1 MKTLHYILFSLIFFT
16 AGTTSSIDGETIDMS
31 NTTSDRTL
39 NLSAIYDT
47 IEYIK
52 LETTQECVIGSI
64 KKILPYSNRLYIL
77 DDMYSNIFVFD
88 NNGHYLNS
96 IGKKGTGPD
105 EYIFID
111 DICIDNITERLFVL
125 DNSQN
130 RIQVYNLEGNFIT
143 SVKIEYSIGEIEY
156 LKNNRI
162 LCYNDFKSVHALE
175 KNNSRPLL
183 TIIDID
189 KGKTVWSDEFIS
201 FNIEGQEVISPFSA
215 TSTNTEETLVFNIL
229 TSSIYN
235 IDQTGIKQKFILD
248 FGEKDRNNRIK
259 HCETLNDKELT
270 AYDVCT
276 DCKFSPQY
284 TMITS
289 VFKERDFIFI
299 TAVNYLEGK
308 QFFIKY
314 DTLNQTQIYAKGISL
329 FNNDIDYGLPFIPPI
344 SMFNGKSYG
353 FIDAY
358 SFHEAFINN
367 TANDKLREMARNTT
381 EEDNPI
387 IFVAK
392 LKL

>member
-1 MKTLHYILFSLIFFT
+1 MGHFF
-16 AGTTSSIDGETIDMS
+16 
-31 NTTSDRTL
+31 
-39 NLSAIYDT
+39 
-47 IEYIK
+47 
-52 LETTQECVIGSI
+52 
-64 KKILPYSNRLYIL
+64 
-77 DDMYSNIFVFD
+77 
-88 NNGHYLNS
+88 
-96 IGKKGTGPD
+96 
-105 EYIFID
+105 
-111 DICIDNITERLFVL
+111 
-125 DNSQN
+125 
-130 RIQVYNLEGNFIT
+130 
-143 SVKIEYSIGEIEY
+143 
-156 LKNNRI
+156 
-162 LCYNDFKSVHALE
+162 
-175 KNNSRPLL
+175 L
-183 TIIDID
+183 T
-189 KGKTVWSDEFIS
+189 
-201 FNIEGQEVISPFSA
+201 NA
-215 TSTNTEETLVFNIL
+215 Y
-229 TSSIYN
+229 IYN

-314 DTLNQTQIYAKGISL
+314 DTLNRTQIYAKGISL